1 MGKTLKKVLTYSGI
15 YIFIIEIQSTS
26 MSAMQPTELS
36 AEEKAPILNY
46 KAGRPSRTK
55 RSRSEV
61 FRNSEDDDDGEHEGS
76 QEESPRKRR
85 FIYNDILES
94 IQVIV

>member
-1 MGKTLKKVLTYSGI
+1 
-15 YIFIIEIQSTS
+15 

-61 FRNSEDDDDGEHEGS
+61 IRNSEDDDDGEHEGS

>member
-1 MGKTLKKVLTYSGI
+1 
-15 YIFIIEIQSTS
+15 
-26 MSAMQPTELS
+26 MSALQPTEMS

-46 KAGRPSRTK
+46 KAGRPK

>member
-1 MGKTLKKVLTYSGI
+1 
-15 YIFIIEIQSTS
+15 
-26 MSAMQPTELS
+26 MSVMQPTEMS
-36 AEEKAPILNY
+36 AEEKARISNFKP
-46 KAGRPSRTK
+46 ARPTRTK

-61 FRNSEDDDDGEHEGS
+61 FRNSEDDDDGEQEGS